1 MSVTDCT
8 SKNNNTCDTNTM
20 SSNHACSES
29 YKHACFFA
37 HLSCGTLQFHVK
49 FQNLRHRRVAQER
62 NSTIGGVEENFAPRT
77 DVPFAPQGPGD
88 FGVQVLFRSR
98 GGLGRHDCKKQKYIF
113 GQGNNR
119 VEVWCQRPLKSER
132 QIVCAQTSRNLR
144 KKMNHFSND
153 SRPKSIR

>member
-29 YKHACFFA
+29 YNFFA

-98 GGLGRHDCKKQKYIF
+98 GDLGRHDCKKQKYIF

-132 QIVCAQTSRNLR
+132 QIVCAQTNYDVMMKEVVADAKRQAR
-144 KKMNHFSND
+144 
-153 SRPKSIR
+153 